1 MKKPILNSRGGEFDY
16 SAPTLEILSV
26 NVEQGFA
33 TSGSSWDNYGDY
45 GYAGGDL
52 EKDDYYDY
60 GDF

>member
-1 MKKPILNSRGGEFDY
+1 MKKTILNTRGGEFDY

-33 TSGSSWDNYGDY
+33 ATSPSWEDYGDY
-45 GYAGGDL
+45 GDPGDDL
-52 EKDDYYDY
+52 FDDPY

>member
-33 TSGSSWDNYGDY
+33 AS
-45 GYAGGDL
+45 
-52 EKDDYYDY
+52 EKDSWADIDPWDDENGEEVNFY
-60 GDF
+60 